1 MGGSVLL
8 AVVDSLMRSERGKIF
23 GMSDRYLAAIN
34 PFVMSTSKYTSGL
47 IAVLGFNMSAAS
59 S

>member
-1 MGGSVLL
+1 
-8 AVVDSLMRSERGKIF
+8 VDSLMRSERGKIF